1 MAVKQ
6 KIQVKI
12 PHSYLSKY
20 DFEGNLKDIIE
31 TLNNIDNKIT
41 ELNGGVKIE
50 YDDLH
55 LEYSCYDS
63 SDIDITA
70 WRDETD
76 AEEKERLRIHRAETK
91 KANEIKKAK
100 KALESTKEYENY
112 LKLKEKYGN

>member
-6 KIQVKI
+6 RIQVKI
-12 PHSYLSKY
+12 PHLYLSKY

-31 TLNNIDNKIT
+31 TLNNIDNNIT

-50 YDDLH
+50 YDNLH
-55 LEYSCYDS
+55 LEYSHYDS
-63 SDIDITA
+63 SDMDVTA

-76 AEEKERLRIHRAETK
+76 AEEKERLRIHRAEIK

-100 KALESTKEYENY
+100 EALESTKEYETY
-112 LKLKEKYGN
+112 LKLQKKYGN